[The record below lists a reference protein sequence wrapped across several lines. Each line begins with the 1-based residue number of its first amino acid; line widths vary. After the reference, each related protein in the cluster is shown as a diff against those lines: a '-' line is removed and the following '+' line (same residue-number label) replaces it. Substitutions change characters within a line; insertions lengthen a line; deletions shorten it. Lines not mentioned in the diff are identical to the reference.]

1 MSKYRLPNPNR
12 RRQIPPQFSW
22 VDHRLVR
29 DLYFERGSCEA
40 MALYLFLLTVAD
52 QRGLS
57 YYSQPSLMKQLKFGT
72 VRFAQARAEL
82 IDLGLIA
89 YEHPLYQVLN
99 LIPTSTLPPHPPETK
114 QCRPAAPPLEIKQLL
129 SQLNPETS
137 DD

>member
-1 MSKYRLPNPNR
+1 MPSHHLPNPER

-29 DLYFERGSCEA
+29 DLYFEHSSCEA

-82 IDLGLIA
+82 INSELIA

-99 LIPTSTLPPHPPETK
+99 LTPASTLPSRPPDTK
-114 QCRPAAPPLEIKQLL
+114 QREPVAARLKFKQLL

-137 DD
+137 HD

>member
-1 MSKYRLPNPNR
+1 
-12 RRQIPPQFSW
+12 
-22 VDHRLVR
+22 
-29 DLYFERGSCEA
+29 

-82 IDLGLIA
+82 IDSGLIA

-99 LIPTSTLPPHPPETK
+99 LTPASMLPSHAPETK
-114 QCRPAAPPLEIKQLL
+114 QRQASGVTTQDQTVAQPIRSGDIA
-129 SQLNPETS
+129 
-137 DD
+137 

>member
-1 MSKYRLPNPNR
+1 MPNHRLLNPHR
-12 RRQIPPQFSW
+12 CRQIPPQFSW

-72 VRFAQARAEL
+72 VRFARARAEL

-99 LIPTSTLPPHPPETK
+99 LTPTSTLSSPPPDK
-114 QCRPAAPPLEIKQLL
+114 QFRQADQPSAIKQLL
-129 SQLNPETS
+129 RQLNQETS
-137 DD
+137 HD